1 MNYER
6 FANGYKETE
15 IGVIPEDWEVKE
27 LEEKVKM
34 HLAKIGFSW
43 N

>member
-15 IGVIPEDWEVKE
+15 IGLIHEDWEVKD
-27 LEEKVKM
+27 LEEKINA
-34 HLAKIGFSW
+34 HLAKMGFT
-43 N
+43 